1 MFIIYSNLYR
11 IIRMTNLKITLLGTS
26 GAIPT
31 SRRNLISNVIIRDN
45 ELFIFDTGESIQQ
58 SMMKNKVGMNRPTHI
73 FISHMHGDHILGLL
87 GLIQTMSLLLRDKPL
102 FVYGP
107 SGISRFLKSNINIFN
122 IKLNFKLIIKEI
134 NSGLIVKTQDY
145 KIYAKKANHSILN
158 YSYVFIESD
167 RPGKF
172 YVSKAKKLGIPE
184 GPLWSKL
191 QSGRSIRYNGKSIR
205 PTDVMGKSRPG
216 RKIGISGDTRP
227 SKSLTHFFSSCD
239 ILIHESTFS
248 NDQQDLAIE
257 RFHSTSTEAANVA
270 KESSSTIL
278 ILTHFSSRYNDV
290 KLLEKQACKV
300 HRNTI
305 AGRDSMTFT
314 VPYRDEKR
322 LTKSYVLEQTS
333 Q

>member
-11 IIRMTNLKITLLGTS
+11 IIRMTDLKITLLGTS

-31 SRRNLISNVIIRDN
+31 SQRNLISNVIIRDN

-107 SGISRFLKSNINIFN
+107 SGISRFLKSNISIFN

-184 GPLWSKL
+184 GSLWSKL
-191 QSGRSIRYNGKSIR
+191 QSGHSIRYNGKSIR

-305 AGRDSMTFT
+305 AGRDFMTFT

-322 LTKSYVLEQTS
+322 LTKSYILEQTS

>member
-1 MFIIYSNLYR
+1 M
-11 IIRMTNLKITLLGTS
+11 
-26 GAIPT
+26 
-31 SRRNLISNVIIRDN
+31 
-45 ELFIFDTGESIQQ
+45 
-58 SMMKNKVGMNRPTHI
+58 
-73 FISHMHGDHILGLL
+73 
-87 GLIQTMSLLLRDKPL
+87 
-102 FVYGP
+102 VY
-107 SGISRFLKSNINIFN
+107 
-122 IKLNFKLIIKEI
+122 
-134 NSGLIVKTQDY
+134 
-145 KIYAKKANHSILN
+145 LN

-184 GPLWSKL
+184 GSLWSKL
-191 QSGRSIRYNGKSIR
+191 QSGHSIRYNGKSIR

-305 AGRDSMTFT
+305 AGRDFMTFT

-322 LTKSYVLEQTS
+322 LTKSYILEQTS

>member
-1 MFIIYSNLYR
+1 
-11 IIRMTNLKITLLGTS
+11 MTDLKITLLGTS

-31 SRRNLISNVIIRDN
+31 SQRNLISNVIIRDN

-58 SMMKNKVGMNRPTHI
+58 SMMKNKVDMNRPTHI

-107 SGISRFLKSNINIFN
+107 SGISRFLKSNISIFN

-184 GPLWSKL
+184 GSLWSKL
-191 QSGRSIRYNGKSIR
+191 QSGHSIRYNGKSIR

-305 AGRDSMTFT
+305 AGRDFMTFT

-322 LTKSYVLEQTS
+322 LTKSYILEQTS